1 MRVLFAIVMVLALTG
16 ASCQHRSEAPV
27 AEANPICFIP
37 CTPTLTDTGVRWTS
51 NPEDPNAWDELGDV
65 VLPSLAQQSLTCEA
79 RRQACA
85 DFIQSLKRRGVYRG
99 TEP

>member
-1 MRVLFAIVMVLALTG
+1 MRPLFAIVMVLALTG

-27 AEANPICFIP
+27 GDANPICFIP
-37 CTPTLTDTGVRWTS
+37 CTPSLTDTGVRWEAD
-51 NPEDPNAWDELGDV
+51 PEDPKAWDELGDV
-65 VLPSLAQQSLTCEA
+65 TLPTLARQSLTCEA

-99 TEP
+99 AEE